1 MLLHV
6 FIILKYLKKYFIS
19 FCKKLFYLYVALSF
33 KSLKIMWLS
42 VCWISFSE
50 EIIFDDLL
58 NVILKGLPLS
68 EITLFYFSVFH
79 FSFSD
84 FENRFY
90 VEINFAVRRKFFL
103 KFEKCIPKNLH
114 QKKKK
119 PFDNSFMNFGPL
131 KTSFIFEL
139 ICNRW

>member
-68 EITLFYFSVFH
+68 KITLFYFSVFH
-79 FSFSD
+79 FSFQILKIAFTLRSTLQYE
-84 FENRFY
+84 EN
-90 VEINFAVRRKFFL
+90 FFWNL
-103 KFEKCIPKNLH
+103 KNVFQKICIKR
-114 QKKKK
+114 KK

-139 ICNRW
+139 IRNRW